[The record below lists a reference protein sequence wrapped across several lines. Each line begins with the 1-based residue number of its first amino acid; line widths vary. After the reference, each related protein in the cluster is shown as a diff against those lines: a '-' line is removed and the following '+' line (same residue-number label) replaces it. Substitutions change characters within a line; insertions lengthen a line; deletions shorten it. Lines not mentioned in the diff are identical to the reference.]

1 VQTWLLFLGCA
12 AVILVAGTRLS
23 RHADVLA
30 EKTGLGRTW
39 IGIVLL
45 STVTSLPELATGA
58 SSVLLH
64 DLPDIAA
71 GDVIGSCMVNILL
84 LTFLDFGHRQPL
96 SSRVHQGHVLSAGFG
111 ILLIGLAT
119 MALMAGPRAPAVG
132 WIGLPSLLLLGLY
145 LLAMRAV
152 FVHERSRMAA
162 IAAGRDGA
170 DALMYEELS
179 KVRSMLR
186 FGAYAIALIA
196 AAAYLPALGDEIAAM
211 TGLGHTFVGTLFI
224 AISTSLPELV
234 VSAAALRLGAADM
247 AVGNLF
253 GSNLFN
259 IAVLGIDDLL
269 YTRGPLFAAVSG
281 THALSA
287 VAAMTMTAAA
297 VLGLTYRARVKGFYA
312 SWDALGIAAIY
323 LFAISALYM
332 MR

>member
-1 VQTWLLFLGCA
+1 MLTWMLFLGCA
-12 AVILVAGTRLS
+12 AVILVAGTKLS
-23 RHADVLA
+23 RYADMLA

-45 STVTSLPELATGA
+45 AAVTSLPELVTGA
-58 SSVLLH
+58 SSVIVY

-84 LTFLDFGHRQPL
+84 LAFLDIGHRQPL
-96 SSRVHQGHVLSAGFG
+96 SSRVHQGHVLSAAFG

-119 MALMAGPRAPAVG
+119 MSLLAGGRAPAIG
-132 WIGLPSLLLLGLY
+132 WVGLPSVLY
-145 LLAMRAV
+145 LLVYVLAMRTV

-162 IAAGRDGA
+162 LVP
-170 DALMYEELS
+170 DASDRLLYEEFS
-179 KVRSMLR
+179 KAASLLR
-186 FGAYAIALIA
+186 FGGYAVALIA
-196 AAAYLPALGDEIAAM
+196 AAAYLPALGDEIAVM

-224 AISTSLPELV
+224 AVSTSLPELV
-234 VSAAALRLGAADM
+234 VSVAALRLGAADM

-269 YTRGPLFAAVSG
+269 YTRGPLLGAVSG
-281 THALSA
+281 AHALTA
-287 VAAMTMTAAA
+287 VAAMTMTAVA
-297 VLGLTYRARVKGFYA
+297 VLGLTYRSRAKGFYA
-312 SWDALGIAAIY
+312 SWDALGIGAIY
-323 LFAISALYM
+323 LFAVGAVYM